1 MWPQVRR
8 VSKHKI
14 PGSGSNLIILNWL
27 RPNPFRMRSLPLLA
41 NIAIVGDVLFGG
53 DLLGG
58 RDRALTFSWHL
69 VSDKTPP
76 PTPSFCFSPGSSR
89 NGDPRRDLSIRMPAW
104 HIPKHYVS
112 PCRVTLLSILS
123 AFVPRCH
130 ALITWIGG
138 REKGKEAEVSLKAR
152 GAPAEA
158 TPRHIEGAAPT
169 LSSGAEDG
177 CSDHEAVRRRRR
189 RATRPRG

>member
-76 PTPSFCFSPGSSR
+76 PHPQFLLFPRIFQEWRSSPRPLHPDACLTYSKALCFSLPSHPTFDSKC
-89 NGDPRRDLSIRMPAW
+89 I
-104 HIPKHYVS
+104 
-112 PCRVTLLSILS
+112 C
-123 AFVPRCH
+123 
-130 ALITWIGG
+130 
-138 REKGKEAEVSLKAR
+138 
-152 GAPAEA
+152 
-158 TPRHIEGAAPT
+158 PT
-169 LSSGAEDG
+169 LSRADYMNWWQGKGQRGGSLAKSAGG
-177 CSDHEAVRRRRR
+177 SCWGNPTSHRRRGSDSLQ
-189 RATRPRG
+189 RGWRWVQWPWGR